1 MVWSCCIPFCESKG
15 NKGSKLKLH
24 KFPLDK
30 NRQTLWVKSI
40 QNFEPSYI
48 MKKSHYVCQCHFL
61 STDYELNNLLK
72 KTAVPSVFSEVITLL
87 PYTIFEDNSNFP
99 SQVPCDTNSS
109 GNLTLSPSVDTSK
122 DLAEEL
128 LPSTIVEDNSNF
140 PSQVPCDTNSSGN
153 LTLSPSVDTSK
164 DLAEELLPSTIVEDN
179 SNFPSQV
186 PCDPNT
192 SKNLA
197 EELEC
202 YPLQLMK
209 SSHNQS
215 NSSKSPLKTDV
226 KQDFA
231 VIKKSCS
238 PRKRK
243 CFIGDFD
250 VQDLNS
256 PRKRLRYWSESQN
269 TIKKYKREILL
280 TKKKNKRL
288 LNKIKNY
295 RQLINHLKNKNY
307 ISDNC
312 YSVIKVKTT
321 NK

>member
-1 MVWSCCIPFCESKG
+1 M
-15 NKGSKLKLH
+15 LH

-30 NRQTLWVKSI
+30 NRQTLWVESI
-40 QNFEPSYI
+40 QNFQPSYI

-72 KTAVPSVFSEVITLL
+72 KTAVPFVFSEFITLL
-87 PYTIFEDNSNFP
+87 PYTIFEDKSNFP
-99 SQVPCDTNSS
+99 SQ
-109 GNLTLSPSVDTSK
+109 
-122 DLAEEL
+122 
-128 LPSTIVEDNSNF
+128 F
-140 PSQVPCDTNSSGN
+140 
-153 LTLSPSVDTSK
+153 
-164 DLAEELLPSTIVEDN
+164 
-179 SNFPSQV
+179 

-209 SSHNQS
+209 SNHNQS
-215 NSSKSPLKTDV
+215 NSSKSPLKTNV

-238 PRKRK
+238 PRK

-288 LNKIKNY
+288 LNKIKSY
-295 RQLINHLKNKNY
+295 RQLINHLKYNNY
-307 ISDNC
+307 ISDC